1 MLADV
6 SVIFRADLMKR
17 MPLDDSFKVN
27 HNPITLREIVL
38 EKLRGAILNFQ
49 LMPGDRLVERDLC
62 ERLGVSRTS
71 VREALRHLESEGL
84 VEFADAKGPRVAII
98 TLADAC
104 DIYELRC
111 VLEGLIVQLFT
122 LNADTKA
129 IRALERAL
137 EENRTA
143 LEEGELQQVLESVQ
157 RFYDVL
163 MEGSGNPIAAT
174 QLRQLQARISYLRAT
189 SVSQANRR
197 GASNLEMER
206 IVEAIKSG
214 DPLAAH
220 QASVDHVRSAAKVAL
235 DYLKAKQDE
244 PSNIRE
250 ITVPIALQEP
260 RIGR

>member
-1 MLADV
+1 
-6 SVIFRADLMKR
+6 MKR
-17 MPLDDSFKVN
+17 LPLDDSFKVN
-27 HNPITLREIVL
+27 RNPVTLREIVL
-38 EKLRGAILNFQ
+38 DKLRGAILNFQ
-49 LMPGDRLVERDLC
+49 LLPGDRLVERDLC

-98 TLADAC
+98 TLEDAC

-122 LNADTKA
+122 LNAKA
-129 IRALERAL
+129 KDIRALEKALAENRKAL
-137 EENRTA
+137 ED
-143 LEEGELQQVLESVQ
+143 GDLQQVLESVQ
-157 RFYDVL
+157 SFYDVL
-163 MEGSGNPIAAT
+163 LEGSGNHIAAT

-197 GASNLEMER
+197 GTSNKEMEL

-220 QASVDHVRSAAKVAL
+220 QASVDHVRAAAKVAL
-235 DYLKAKQDE
+235 EYLKAKQDT
-244 PSNIRE
+244 PGKVRE
-250 ITVPIALQEP
+250 IVTPIALKEP
-260 RIGR
+260 RIGG

>member
-1 MLADV
+1 
-6 SVIFRADLMKR
+6 MKR

-27 HNPITLREIVL
+27 RTPVTLREIVL
-38 EKLRGAILNFQ
+38 DKLRSAILNFQ
-49 LMPGDRLVERDLC
+49 LLPGDRLVERDLC

-98 TLADAC
+98 TLEDAC

-122 LNADTKA
+122 LNAKA
-129 IRALERAL
+129 KDIRALEKALAENRKAL
-137 EENRTA
+137 ED
-143 LEEGELQQVLESVQ
+143 GDLQQVLESVQ
-157 RFYDVL
+157 SFYDVL
-163 MEGSGNPIAAT
+163 LEGSGNHIAAT

-197 GASNLEMER
+197 GTSNKEMEL

-220 QASVDHVRSAAKVAL
+220 QASVDHVRAAAKVAL
-235 DYLKAKQDE
+235 EYLKAKQDT
-244 PSNIRE
+244 PGKVRE
-250 ITVPIALQEP
+250 IVTPIALKEP
-260 RIGR
+260 RIGG

>member
-1 MLADV
+1 
-6 SVIFRADLMKR
+6 MKR
-17 MPLDDSFKVN
+17 LPLDDSFKVN
-27 HNPITLREIVL
+27 RNPITLREIVL
-38 EKLRGAILNFQ
+38 DKLRSAIMNFQ
-49 LMPGDRLVERDLC
+49 LLPGDRLVERDLC
-62 ERLGVSRTS
+62 DRLGVSRTS

-84 VEFADAKGPRVAII
+84 VEFADSRGPRVAII

-122 LNADTKA
+122 LNAKA
-129 IRALERAL
+129 KDIRALERAL
-137 EENRTA
+137 EENRKV
-143 LEEGELQQVLESVQ
+143 LQEGELQQVLDSVQ
-157 RFYDVL
+157 GFYDVL
-163 MEGSGNPIAAT
+163 LESSGNHIAAT

-197 GASNLEMER
+197 SNSNQEMER

-220 QASVDHVRSAAKVAL
+220 QASVDHVRAAAKVAL
-235 DYLKAKQDE
+235 DYLKSKQGD
-244 PSNIRE
+244 SGTVRE
-250 ITVPIALQEP
+250 ITPPIALKEP

>member
-1 MLADV
+1 
-6 SVIFRADLMKR
+6 MKR
-17 MPLDDSFKVN
+17 LPLDDSFKVN
-27 HNPITLREIVL
+27 RNPITLREIVL
-38 EKLRGAILNFQ
+38 DKLRGAILNFQ
-49 LMPGDRLVERDLC
+49 LLPGDRLVERDLC
-62 ERLGVSRTS
+62 DRLGVSRTS

-98 TLADAC
+98 TLEDAC

-122 LNADTKA
+122 LNAKA
-129 IRALERAL
+129 KDILALERAL
-137 EENRTA
+137 EENREA
-143 LEEGELQQVLESVQ
+143 LEEGELQQVLDSVQ

-163 MEGSGNPIAAT
+163 MEGSGNHIAAT

-197 GASNLEMER
+197 GASNQEMER
-206 IVEAIKSG
+206 MVEAIKSG

-220 QASVDHVRSAAKVAL
+220 QASVDHVRAAAKVAL
-235 DYLKAKQDE
+235 DYLKSKQDE
-244 PSNIRE
+244 AGKVRDIA
-250 ITVPIALQEP
+250 TPIALKEP

>member
-1 MLADV
+1 
-6 SVIFRADLMKR
+6 MKR
-17 MPLDDSFKVN
+17 QPLDDSFKVN
-27 HNPITLREIVL
+27 RNPVTLREIVL
-38 EKLRGAILNFQ
+38 DKLRSAIMNFH
-49 LMPGDRLVERDLC
+49 LLPGDRLVERDLC
-62 ERLGVSRTS
+62 DRLGVSRTS

-98 TLADAC
+98 TLENAR

-122 LNADTKA
+122 LNAKA
-129 IRALERAL
+129 KDIRALEKAL
-137 EENRTA
+137 EENRKS

-157 RFYDVL
+157 GFYDVL
-163 MEGSGNPIAAT
+163 LEGSGNDVAAQ

-197 GASNLEMER
+197 GASNQEMER
-206 IVEAIKSG
+206 IVAAIKSG

-235 DYLKAKQDE
+235 EYLRQKQDDAGKVRD
-244 PSNIRE
+244 IAA
-250 ITVPIALQEP
+250 PIALKEP

>member
-1 MLADV
+1 M
-6 SVIFRADLMKR
+6 
-17 MPLDDSFKVN
+17 
-27 HNPITLREIVL
+27 
-38 EKLRGAILNFQ
+38 NFQ
-49 LMPGDRLVERDLC
+49 LLPGDRLVERDLC

-84 VEFADAKGPRVAII
+84 VEFADAKGPSVAII

-122 LNADTKA
+122 LRAKA
-129 IRALERAL
+129 KDIRALEKAL
-137 EENRTA
+137 EENREA
-143 LEEGELQQVLESVQ
+143 LKDGELQQVLDSVQ
-157 RFYDVL
+157 SFYDVL
-163 MEGSGNPIAAT
+163 LEGSGNHVAAT

-197 GASNLEMER
+197 SVSNQEMER

-220 QASVDHVRSAAKVAL
+220 QASVDHVRAAAKVAL
-235 DYLKAKQDE
+235 DYLKLKQNETDKV
-244 PSNIRE
+244 RE
-250 ITVPIALQEP
+250 IVSPIVLKEP
-260 RIGR
+260 RIGH

>member
-1 MLADV
+1 
-6 SVIFRADLMKR
+6 MKR
-17 MPLDDSFKVN
+17 LPLDDSFKVN
-27 HNPITLREIVL
+27 RNPITLREIVL
-38 EKLRGAILNFQ
+38 DKLRSAIMNFQ

-84 VEFADAKGPRVAII
+84 VAFADAKGPSVAII

-122 LNADTKA
+122 LRAKA
-129 IRALERAL
+129 KDIRALEKAL
-137 EENRTA
+137 EENRKA
-143 LEEGELQQVLESVQ
+143 LEEGELQQVLDSVQ

-163 MEGSGNPIAAT
+163 LEGSGNHIAAT

-189 SVSQANRR
+189 SVSQENRR
-197 GASNLEMER
+197 GASNQEMEKL
-206 IVEAIKSG
+206 VAAIKSG

-220 QASVDHVRSAAKVAL
+220 QASVDHVRNAAKVAM
-235 DYLKAKQDE
+235 DYLKSKQDDAAKVRD
-244 PSNIRE
+244 IV
-250 ITVPIALQEP
+250 VPVALKEP